1 MKKTRKSTGKNTN
14 QMVKKKHLRKMMK
27 RKKLL
32 KMTENG
38 KMKQVK
44 TMKNP

>member
-14 QMVKKKHLRKMMK
+14 QMVKKKHLRRMKK
-27 RKKLL
+27 RKTLL

-38 KMKQVK
+38 KMKKVK